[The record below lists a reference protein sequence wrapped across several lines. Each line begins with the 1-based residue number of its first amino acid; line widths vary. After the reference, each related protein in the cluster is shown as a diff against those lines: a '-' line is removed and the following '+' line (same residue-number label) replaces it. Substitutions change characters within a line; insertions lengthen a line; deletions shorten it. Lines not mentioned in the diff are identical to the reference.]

1 MLHGLI
7 LRRIWQ
13 RDKNGLLGD
22 VLWNITLYIFIYV
35 KDFNNNIMDNLIK
48 SFLYLSLNKLYQK
61 LKGQHMENAERRLE
75 LIKMMRNEQ
84 EENIGRIRK
93 REHIL
98 YPNRKLSYMEPL
110 ENKQFSLSYR
120 YSEKETDDR
129 TSQRNN
135 YGFYM
140 RLTICTGLFLLFV
153 YMETQNISYF
163 GITHEQIQTAVS
175 QTIDVNSFAFMEQF
189 PYTLEE

>member
-1 MLHGLI
+1 
-7 LRRIWQ
+7 
-13 RDKNGLLGD
+13 
-22 VLWNITLYIFIYV
+22 
-35 KDFNNNIMDNLIK
+35 
-48 SFLYLSLNKLYQK
+48 
-61 LKGQHMENAERRLE
+61 MENIERRLE
-75 LIKMMRNEQ
+75 LIKMMRSEQ
-84 EENIGRIRK
+84 EENIGRLQK

-98 YPNRKLSYMEPL
+98 YPNRKLSYLDAPETKWF
-110 ENKQFSLSYR
+110 NSSYR
-120 YSEKETDDR
+120 YYEKENNDP
-129 TSQRNN
+129 TSQPKD